1 LTNPWRRVNVLSS
14 FVNANAI
21 HANSDL
27 LASAIPSVRNLAR
40 QTTSIRFGGQQLT
53 LEEEKLLPP
62 LKPDSILRDRYRII
76 ATVGQGGMGSI
87 YRAED
92 LRLQGRF
99 CAIKEVQID
108 PSSSPEQQQQAREQF
123 HREASILARLDH
135 PNLPKVS
142 DFFNEGNRDYLVM
155 DFVPGT
161 DLRQAIE
168 EAKSR
173 GKFLPERQVLNWA
186 AQLCDALIYLHGQEP
201 PVLHRDIKPANIKL
215 TPEGVIKLV
224 DFGLVK
230 LMVPDDARTITV
242 LQGRGTALYTP
253 LEQYGGD
260 TGHTDPRSDIYSLG
274 ATLYHLL
281 TNEPP
286 AEAKTRFLHPEKLIA
301 PRTLNP
307 SLSLRTEQAI
317 LWAMSMHPDDRP
329 ASVRDFRDV
338 LLSTSPLGLWP
349 TREDQTTLEK
359 IAPINRILAAAALGM
374 LIISVL
380 ATIFS
385 PTLPV
390 P

>member
-1 LTNPWRRVNVLSS
+1 M
-14 FVNANAI
+14 
-21 HANSDL
+21 
-27 LASAIPSVRNLAR
+27 
-40 QTTSIRFGGQQLT
+40 
-53 LEEEKLLPP
+53 LPP

-76 ATVGQGGMGSI
+76 ETVGQGGMGSI
-87 YRAED
+87 YRSED
-92 LRLQGRF
+92 LRLAGRF
-99 CAIKEVQID
+99 CALKEVQID
-108 PSSSPEQQQQAREQF
+108 TNSSEDQQQQAREQF
-123 HREASILARLDH
+123 HREASVLARLDH

-142 DFFNEGNRDYLVM
+142 DFFNDGNRYFLVM

-161 DLRQAIE
+161 DLRQKIE

-173 GKFLPERQVLNWA
+173 DKFIPERQVLNWA
-186 AQLCDALIYLHGQEP
+186 AQLCDALNYLHSQEP

-230 LMVPDDARTITV
+230 LMVPDDARTVTI

-260 TGHTDPRSDIYSLG
+260 TGHTEPRSDVYSLG

-286 AEAKTRFLHPEKLIA
+286 AEAKARFLHPAKLTS

-307 SLSLRTEQAI
+307 GLSLRTEQAV
-317 LWAMSMHPDDRP
+317 LWAMAMHPDDRP
-329 ASVRDFRDV
+329 ASIDVFRDV

-349 TREDQTTLEK
+349 TREEHSRLESV
-359 IAPINRILAAAALGM
+359 APINRVLAAAALGM
-374 LIISVL
+374 LVISIL

-385 PTLPV
+385 PTLPALPV